1 MREVNYFLRL
11 EGEVKKIKEIWQIGK
26 KKYRSNSQLR
36 FLVLSIP
43 ASSDTVE
50 GGLGKEE
57 TENKQN

>member
-1 MREVNYFLRL
+1 VREVNYFLRL

-43 ASSDTVE
+43 TSSDTVE

>member
-43 ASSDTVE
+43 TSSDTVE

>member
-26 KKYRSNSQLR
+26 EKYRSNSQLR

-43 ASSDTVE
+43 TSSDTVE

>member
-1 MREVNYFLRL
+1 L
-11 EGEVKKIKEIWQIGK
+11 EGEIEKIKEIWQIGK
-26 KKYRSNSQLR
+26 EKYRSNSQLR

-43 ASSDTVE
+43 TSSDTVE